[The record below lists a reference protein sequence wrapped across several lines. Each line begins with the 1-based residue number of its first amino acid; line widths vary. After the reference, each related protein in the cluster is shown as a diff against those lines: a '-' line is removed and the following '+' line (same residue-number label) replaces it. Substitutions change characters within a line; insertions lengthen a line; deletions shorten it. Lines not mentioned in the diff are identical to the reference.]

1 MLIPEIKIKV
11 TYDKIVKKT
20 DLFKITNSNDAFLVF
35 SEQKLFDADTF
46 DWIEEMLLLCL
57 NRANRVIGYY
67 KMSKGGF
74 SGTVADPKV
83 IFTTALN
90 CGASSVIVAHNHPSG
105 NLQPSEAD
113 IKFTKNVL
121 AAGKFLEIN
130 LMDSL
135 ILSDNNYKS
144 LADDGYL

>member
-35 SEQKLFDADTF
+35 SEQKLFDVDTF

-105 NLQPSEAD
+105 NLQPSEASK
-113 IKFTKNVL
+113 IRLNQK
-121 AAGKFLEIN
+121 GC
-130 LMDSL
+130 
-135 ILSDNNYKS
+135 
-144 LADDGYL
+144 

>member
-35 SEQKLFDADTF
+35 SEQKLFDVDTF

>member
-113 IKFTKNVL
+113 IKFSKNVL
-121 AAGKFLEIN
+121 AAGKFLEIT

-135 ILSDNNYKS
+135 ILSDSNYKS
-144 LADDGYL
+144 LADEGYL